1 MMPKVTLISIA
12 ALAMLLCLVPLD
24 DQSDADIRVASNGTV
39 AISGDVTLTEDM
51 AFDDG
56 STITIALGTRL
67 DISTYTMDFG
77 ADSSI
82 LFLGNST
89 IISDYGEL
97 VLGKGTSFIL
107 IGAVLPGMPDE
118 VTYTFDGTVTID
130 NSGIRGSGATVS
142 FAPDTEDRSI
152 HASWKTTDMYIN
164 DPKFTYKYSAS
175 SGSGSTE
182 EILSFS
188 TVDITERSYDD
199 GKLISVNTINVVAYD
214 TENTMDTTVTTNGA
228 VNGKMRF
235 SEIKSITHY
244 EDSDV
249 TSMLHITGMGITTIT
264 GNSDFIAT
272 LDSSAAVVLI
282 ERTTAGTMD
291 SRTTITNTTISA
303 ELDLTEVKKI
313 LFPEEGEG
321 VDILR
326 YMRSTAETGKVEKA
340 SGDDKSITDITF
352 IIDGRDTATNFMT
365 LEYTEDNVV
374 TTLVAGKADITSMAM
389 TRSLVVDLDATIPYV
404 TVDRTEAGTNIMHMD
419 VKELT
424 IFTDNLDVLSLYTI
438 YSKEGKLT
446 IQQLLD
452 NSEKLSI
459 SMSLFKEDSDGDGR
473 TDTTASGLG
482 AVLEVDARGKNT
494 ATVYF
499 DELTT
504 KVEYGASIANVHIDK
519 TEVYMESEGSLSDC
533 LDAFTKG
540 IHFTEDAHSEFQ
552 LYNAGF
558 VIKYPDEKGS
568 YTIQST
574 KSSDSSPRF
583 ASLTLAIDYS
593 KYLGETTIRGN
604 VSAVGY
610 TLILQREA
618 TYSDPEGTASVDFR
632 TNDLSGAFSMIFE
645 DGISFSANLYMPWIL
660 DVTYY
665 DIIFRIVGDDASLTL
680 THGNL
685 VIDGYD
691 YRTEGILAMVDKM
704 AHNDFSLDTRVSLTA
719 TEMEIYKDSHEVILN
734 AFSDVELNIRN
745 ASLDLKREDSLKAS
759 LEKAHLSLVYED
771 GSELDR
777 ELKHLDVAK
786 DLSGAEPEPSF
797 IEKNALYLLIAFAA
811 ASLVLTVVL
820 IYLRVKKPDMLK
832 MTEDQE

>member
-1 MMPKVTLISIA
+1 MMLRA
-12 ALAMLLCLVPLD
+12 ALILIAVFAMVLCLAPIE
-24 DQSDADIRVASNGTV
+24 DQSDADIREMSNGAVT
-39 AISGDVTLTEDM
+39 ISGDVTLTEDRT
-51 AFDDG
+51 FNDG

-77 ADSSI
+77 ADSNVI
-82 LFLGNST
+82 FLGNAT
-89 IISDYGEL
+89 IISQYGEL

-107 IGAVLPGMPDE
+107 VGAVLPGMPDE
-118 VTYTFDGTVTID
+118 ITYTFDGTVTVD
-130 NSGIRGSGATVS
+130 NTGITGRGATVS
-142 FAPDTEDRSI
+142 FTPDTDDHSI
-152 HASWKTTDMYIN
+152 QVSWKTTDMFIN
-164 DPKFTYKYSAS
+164 DPKFTYKYTAS
-175 SGSGSTE
+175 SGSGSTQ

-188 TVDITERSYDD
+188 TVDIIERSYDD
-199 GKLISVNTINVVAYD
+199 GKLKSINTINVVAYD
-214 TENTMDTTVTTNGA
+214 AENTVDTTITTNGA
-228 VNGKMRF
+228 VNGTMRF
-235 SEIKSITHY
+235 SEIKSTTHY

-249 TSMLHITGMGITTIT
+249 TSVLHITGMGITTIT
-264 GNSDFIAT
+264 GNSDFIVT
-272 LDSSAAVVLI
+272 LDSSATNVLI

-291 SRTTITNTTISA
+291 SRTTLTTTTINA
-303 ELDLTEVKKI
+303 ELDLTEVKKL

-326 YMRSTAETGKVEKA
+326 YMRTTAQTGMTEKA
-340 SGDDKSITDITF
+340 SGSSKTVTDIVL
-352 IIDGRDTATNFMT
+352 IIDGRDTATNFLS
-365 LEYTEDNVV
+365 LEFTEDDVV
-374 TTLVAGKADITSMAM
+374 NTMVAGKADITSMAI

-404 TVDRTEAGTNIMHMD
+404 TLDKTEDGANIMHVE
-419 VKELT
+419 VKELK

-452 NSEKLSI
+452 NSEKLSV
-459 SMSLFKEDSDGDGR
+459 SMTSFKEDSDGDGR
-473 TDTTASGLG
+473 TDTTALSFGM
-482 AVLEVDARGKNT
+482 VLEVDTRGKNT

-504 KVEYGASIANVHIDK
+504 KVEYGASTADMHIDK
-519 TEVYMESEGSLSDC
+519 TEIYMESEGSLSDC
-533 LDAFTKG
+533 LDAFTEG
-540 IHFTEDAHSEFQ
+540 FHFTEDAHSEFQ

-574 KSSDSSPRF
+574 KSSDSSPKF
-583 ASLTLAIDYS
+583 ASLTMSIDYS
-593 KYLGETTIRGN
+593 KYLGETTIGGN

-618 TYSDPEGTASVDFR
+618 TYSDPEGTANIDFR
-632 TNDLSGAFSMIFE
+632 TNDLAGAFSMIFK
-645 DGISFSANLYMPWIL
+645 DGIAFSANLYMPWML

-665 DIIFRIVGDDASLTL
+665 DIVFRIVGDDASLKL

-685 VIDGYD
+685 AIDGYD
-691 YRTEGILAMVDKM
+691 YMTEGILAMVDKM
-704 AHNDFSLDTRVSLTA
+704 AHNDFSLDTRLSLTA
-719 TEMEIYKDSHEVILN
+719 TEVEIYKDSHEVVLN
-734 AFSDVELNIRN
+734 AFSDVELDIRKVS
-745 ASLDLKREDSLKAS
+745 AVLKREDSLKAS
-759 LEKAHLSLVYED
+759 LDKAHLSLVYED

-777 ELKHLDVAK
+777 QLKHLDVAK

-811 ASLVLTVVL
+811 ASLVLTVIL